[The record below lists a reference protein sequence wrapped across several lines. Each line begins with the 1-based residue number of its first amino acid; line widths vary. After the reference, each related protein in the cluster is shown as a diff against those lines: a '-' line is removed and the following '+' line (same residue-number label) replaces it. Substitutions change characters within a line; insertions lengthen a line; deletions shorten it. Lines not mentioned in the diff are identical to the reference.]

1 MKLGKIVMLAV
12 LGILAVTP
20 AMAEPTRITVR
31 VLSKDAKFVGTSVG
45 GVLIQIRDAQSGAL
59 LAEGVTAGDTG
70 DTKRI
75 MLADRKRG
83 VPLATEE
90 AAKFEATLNIE
101 EPRWVE
107 VTAYGPLAQRQ
118 SANRTSATQWVVP
131 GKHIT
136 GGDAWL
142 LELPGLV
149 VDVLAPPAHLKLGG
163 LPQRVELRAN
173 VMMM

>member
-1 MKLGKIVMLAV
+1 MLWKIVISAI
-12 LGILAVTP
+12 LGLLAVTP

-31 VLSKDAKFVGTSVG
+31 VVSKDAKFVGTSMG

-59 LAEGVTAGDTG
+59 LAEGVTTGDTG
-70 DTKRI
+70 DTKRL
-75 MLADRKRG
+75 MLTDRKRS
-83 VPLATEE
+83 VPLSTAD
-90 AAKFEATLNIE
+90 AAKFEVILDVE

-118 SANRTSATQWVVP
+118 SANRVSATQWVVP

-163 LPQRVELRAN
+163 LPQRVDLRAN